1 MRRRSRILLSI
12 YLGFA
17 AYCLVVLVFGRTG
30 VIANS
35 ELKAYRSRLETNLS
49 HIETLNT
56 QLADRFD
63 SLRSNP
69 ETIRLEARQLGFLE
83 PSERV
88 LQITGYS
95 RGTNAFTV
103 GSLVRERHHAVTSD
117 AISRWIGLTVAV
129 ITFILLGVLARRR
142 NGPAKR

>member
-1 MRRRSRILLSI
+1 M
-12 YLGFA
+12 
-17 AYCLVVLVFGRTG
+17 
-30 VIANS
+30 
-35 ELKAYRSRLETNLS
+35 S